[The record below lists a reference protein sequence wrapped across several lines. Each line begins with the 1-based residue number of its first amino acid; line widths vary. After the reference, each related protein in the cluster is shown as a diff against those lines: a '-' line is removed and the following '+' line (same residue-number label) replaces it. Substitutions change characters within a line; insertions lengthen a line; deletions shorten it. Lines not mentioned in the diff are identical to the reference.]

1 MIDTFLAFLFGVLL
15 GYIARPKDKD
25 YEEQQTLYD
34 RQIRAQEETIQ
45 YYKNLCKWHVN
56 QRKENGNK

>member
-1 MIDTFLAFLFGVLL
+1 MLDIIISFLVGTLA
-15 GYIARPKDKD
+15 GYCAMPKDKD
-25 YEEQQTLYD
+25 YEEQQALYD

-45 YYKNLCKWHVN
+45 YYKDLCKWHVN